1 MAHACESV
9 SACTHPCLHTW
20 RLPTGSGA
28 FAVFLLSLIVLR
40 KVLSAWSAKPV
51 PGQTG
56 PQQRNPVLEK
66 KEKGKNKVS
75 LTKCKAGWAAREL
88 WICLSLSTPV
98 LRSQACSYVQ
108 LPMWVMGTPTQ
119 ALRLEEQVLWTTQAF
134 PHPCPPNPI

>member
-66 KEKGKNKVS
+66 KKKEKTKFPS
-75 LTKCKAGWAAREL
+75 LNVKLAGQPESSGSA
-88 WICLSLSTPV
+88 CL
-98 LRSQACSYVQ
+98 
-108 LPMWVMGTPTQ
+108 
-119 ALRLEEQVLWTTQAF
+119 
-134 PHPCPPNPI
+134 CPPQC